1 MDIGCSSGFFLKL
14 LKNRMPQANIV
25 GSDYVRGPLEA
36 LAISMP
42 DIPLVQFDLLNCPL
56 PAASF
61 DAVVLLNV
69 FEHIENDVAAAKEV
83 FRLLKPG
90 GIAVIE
96 VPAGP
101 HLYDVYDRMLMH
113 HRRYDM
119 PSLLGMLR
127 SVGFEIVERSHLG
140 FLLYPGF
147 YFVKKKNQ
155 RLLTADVALQRATV
169 RKNISQAKNNP
180 VFHTIMKLE
189 SGLRRWMYMPIGI
202 RCLVTCK
209 RPAPPN

>member
-36 LAISMP
+36 LAVSMP
-42 DIPLVQFDLLNCPL
+42 DIPLVQFDLLNCRL

-61 DAVVLLNV
+61 DALVLLNV

-90 GIAVIE
+90 GVAVIE

-119 PSLLGMLR
+119 LALLLMLQ
-127 SVGFEIVERSHLG
+127 SAGFEIIERSPWFSSLSGILPCKEEKSAVVNCRRGSAKCCHS
-140 FLLYPGF
+140 
-147 YFVKKKNQ
+147 KKYQ
-155 RLLTADVALQRATV
+155 
-169 RKNISQAKNNP
+169 
-180 VFHTIMKLE
+180 
-189 SGLRRWMYMPIGI
+189 PIEE
-202 RCLVTCK
+202 
-209 RPAPPN
+209 